1 MTKSSA
7 PMGRRKALPFDEHLG
22 KKIREL
28 RKAAG
33 LNQTELGKPLSLS
46 YQQIQKFE
54 NGQNRI
60 GSGQL
65 WQICEFL
72 NVSIAAMFEGV
83 NSTMFKAKPRRRK

>member
-46 YQQIQKFE
+46 YQQIQNLKMDRTE
-54 NGQNRI
+54 
-60 GSGQL
+60 L
-65 WQICEFL
+65 AA
-72 NVSIAAMFEGV
+72 VSCGRYV
-83 NSTMFKAKPRRRK
+83 NS